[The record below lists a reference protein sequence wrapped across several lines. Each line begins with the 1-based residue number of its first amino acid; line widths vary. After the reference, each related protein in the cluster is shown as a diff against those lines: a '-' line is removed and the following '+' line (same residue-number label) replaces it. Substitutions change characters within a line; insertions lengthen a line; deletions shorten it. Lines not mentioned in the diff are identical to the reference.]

1 MKLNVAVLMGGKTA
15 EHEISLKSGEEVVNA
30 LDKNKYNVKPVKIKK
45 NGEWLIPGGYVSE
58 GKELDV
64 REGVFSIID
73 SKGSHMV
80 DITEE
85 NWPVLSNGN
94 IEQLKGGEEEK
105 IDVVFLAL
113 HGPFG
118 EDGTVQGLL
127 EMMNIPYTGS
137 GVLASALA
145 MDKAKCKEVY
155 IYNNIKTPR
164 FVTCDCWEW
173 KKNAGDLINNIE
185 MNLSYP
191 CVVKPSNL
199 GSSVGTFIVKS
210 GDELKEKILLALDY
224 DNRVIVEEYIKG
236 TEITCP
242 VLGAFAGEEPS
253 ALPLVEIIPPGS
265 AVFFDYD
272 VKYNGRTQEITP
284 ARISEEL
291 TVRAQELGI
300 KVHKILGCAGLSR
313 TDMIIK
319 DNELYVLETNTIP
332 GMTRNS
338 LFPQAARAMG
348 MSFPD
353 LLTRLIELAL
363 DGHRHKKS
371 KVERK

>member
-15 EHEISLKSGEEVVNA
+15 EHEISLKSGEEVVNG
-30 LDKNKYNVKPVKIKK
+30 LDKNKYKVKPIKIKK
-45 NGEWLIPGGYVSE
+45 NGDWLIPRGYIGE

-73 SKGSHMV
+73 SEGSHSV
-80 DITEE
+80 NITEE
-85 NWPVLSNGN
+85 SWPVLSDSNV
-94 IEQLKGGEEEK
+94 EQLKDGEDEK

-118 EDGTVQGLL
+118 EDGTVQGML

-155 IYNNIKTPR
+155 IYNNIKTPD
-164 FVTCDCWEW
+164 FVVCDYWEW
-173 KKNAGDLINNIE
+173 QKNSDKLIDNVE
-185 MNLSYP
+185 MKTGYP

-199 GSSVGTFIVKS
+199 GSSVGTYIVKS
-210 GDELKEKILLALDY
+210 RDELKEKIFLALDY

-242 VLGAFAGEEPS
+242 VLGGFAGEEPS
-253 ALPLVEIIPPGS
+253 ALPLVEIIPPDS

-272 VKYNGRTQEITP
+272 VKYNGETTEITP
-284 ARISEEL
+284 ARICEEITL
-291 TVRAQELGI
+291 RAQELGI

-313 TDMIIK
+313 TDIIIK

-338 LFPQAARAMG
+338 LFPQAASAMG
-348 MSFPD
+348 MTFSV
-353 LLTRLIELAL
+353 LLTRLVELAL

-371 KVERK
+371 KVERR